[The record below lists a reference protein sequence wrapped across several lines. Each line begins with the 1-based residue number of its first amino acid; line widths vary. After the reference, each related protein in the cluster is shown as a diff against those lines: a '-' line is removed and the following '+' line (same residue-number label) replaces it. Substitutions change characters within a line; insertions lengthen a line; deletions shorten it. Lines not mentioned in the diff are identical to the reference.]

1 MFKILDKIGEIGIL
15 PVLNIS
21 DTASAVPLAH
31 ALCGGGVPVMEI
43 TMRTPAAVDAIRMI
57 KEEMPEMVVGAGTA
71 LSVKQIDAAVEAG
84 ADFVV
89 SPGFNPVTVKYCLEK
104 DIPIIPGCVTATDL
118 ERGTS
123 MGISVFKF
131 FPAEQ
136 MGGLKAMELL
146 AGPFPNVRFVPTG
159 GLNFDLLPKYLASSK
174 IFACGGS
181 YMAGKDLIREK
192 KWNEIESLCKK
203 AVRISMGFELAHIG
217 INHEDAQQGEKTA
230 EWFCR
235 AFDFPAYVHS
245 NSVFA
250 GTAVESLKGVFSGTK
265 GHIGFYTVSM
275 ARAVAYLKSKGFHF
289 REENVTTD
297 ENGCPKWLYFNEEVG
312 GFAVHIVQKQG
323 EI

>member
-1 MFKILDKIGEIGIL
+1 MFEVLNKIGEIGIL

-21 DTASAVPLAH
+21 DPASAVPLAH
-31 ALCGGGVPVMEI
+31 ALCSGGVPIIEI
-43 TMRTPAAVDAIRMI
+43 TMRTPVSIDAIRII

-71 LSVKQIDAAVEAG
+71 LSVEQIDAAVKAG

-104 DIPIIPGCVTATDL
+104 EIPIIPGCVTATDL
-118 ERGTS
+118 EMGTS

-136 MGGLKAMELL
+136 MGGLKAIELL

-181 YMAGKDLIREK
+181 YMANKELIKNGKWD
-192 KWNEIESLCKK
+192 EIESLCKK
-203 AVRISMGFELAHIG
+203 SVRISMGFELAHVG
-217 INHEDAQQGEKTA
+217 INHENAQQGEKTA

-235 AFDFPAYVHS
+235 AFDFPAYQHK
-245 NSVFA
+245 NAVFA
-250 GTAVESLKGVFSGTK
+250 GTAVESLKGNFSGSK
-265 GHIGFYTVSM
+265 GHIGFYTISM
-275 ARAVAYLKSKGFHF
+275 ARAIAYLKSKGFHF
-289 REENVTTD
+289 REDNVVRD
-297 ENGCPKWLYFNEEVG
+297 ENGCAKWLYFNEEVG

-323 EI
+323 GI